1 MDADDSPRGVESAAS
16 TLTRRRLLYWLGGVG
31 AVAVA
36 GVAGLEMVDH
46 GVLPGKQI
54 LDQLDGACSLPAPRL
69 SFAPVGPVRSGRFF
83 SAARRRSVGYTIAYP
98 PGHGPGERLPL
109 VVMLHGFGDDHRN
122 ALKGMTPAQAL
133 ALRRSTGEL
142 KPMSLVTVD
151 GGDGYW
157 NPHPGDDPLS
167 MVVDELIPMCQG
179 LGLGLGP
186 NAIALMG
193 ISMGGYGALS
203 LAERHPG
210 LVAAVAAISPAVW
223 TSYAQAH
230 AASAGA
236 FASASAFSQGDVIA
250 HAKSLRGTAVRVASG
265 RDDPFLPGVEALITV
280 LPKGSVSVIGS
291 GCHSDPFFFEQ
302 EPPSLEF
309 LSRRLA

>member
-142 KPMSLVTVD
+142 KPM
-151 GGDGYW
+151 
-157 NPHPGDDPLS
+157 
-167 MVVDELIPMCQG
+167 CQG

-230 AASAGA
+230 
-236 FASASAFSQGDVIA
+236 
-250 HAKSLRGTAVRVASG
+250 
-265 RDDPFLPGVEALITV
+265 
-280 LPKGSVSVIGS
+280 
-291 GCHSDPFFFEQ
+291 
-302 EPPSLEF
+302 
-309 LSRRLA
+309 